1 MWIHLA
7 ASAGISYCAV
17 TQLRGSRMTT
27 ISSRD
32 FNQDVGKAKRL
43 ARQEPVFI
51 TDRGRPS
58 HVLMSFEAFRQ
69 ISGQTESI
77 IDLLAMPEMSDT
89 ELEMVP
95 TDNGLTWDRTETLED
110 EN

>member
-1 MWIHLA
+1 
-7 ASAGISYCAV
+7 
-17 TQLRGSRMTT
+17 MTT

-77 IDLLAMPEMSDT
+77 IDLLAMPEGEES
-89 ELEMVP
+89 ELEQGPVE
-95 TDNGLTWDRTETLED
+95 TGLAWDRTEAFDED
-110 EN
+110 R

>member
-1 MWIHLA
+1 
-7 ASAGISYCAV
+7 
-17 TQLRGSRMTT
+17 MTT

-32 FNQDVGKAKRL
+32 FNQDVGKAKRM

-77 IDLLAMPEMSDT
+77 IDLLAMPEPGDV
-89 ELEMVP
+89 ELESAS
-95 TDNGLTWDRTETLED
+95 TSSGLAWDRTFALDED
-110 EN
+110 Y

>member
-1 MWIHLA
+1 
-7 ASAGISYCAV
+7 
-17 TQLRGSRMTT
+17 MTT

-43 ARQEPVFI
+43 ARQGPVFI

-77 IDLLAMPEMSDT
+77 IDLLAMSPETSGT
-89 ELEMVP
+89 GEFGLSELEPVDS
-95 TDNGLTWDRTETLED
+95 TLAWDRASDFEA
-110 EN
+110 

>member
-1 MWIHLA
+1 
-7 ASAGISYCAV
+7 
-17 TQLRGSRMTT
+17 MTT

-77 IDLLAMPEMSDT
+77 IDLLAMPEPGDV
-89 ELEMVP
+89 ELEP
-95 TDNGLTWDRTETLED
+95 APASAGLTWDRTEAFD
-110 EN
+110 EEY

>member
-1 MWIHLA
+1 
-7 ASAGISYCAV
+7 
-17 TQLRGSRMTT
+17 MTT

-77 IDLLAMPEMSDT
+77 IDLLAMPEGEES
-89 ELEMVP
+89 ELEQAPVD
-95 TDNGLTWDRTETLED
+95 TGLAWDRTETFDED
-110 EN
+110 R